1 MKNII
6 SFQNNVITKLKKK
19 LKKSDEIVIE
29 KDKLQISV
37 NEFELWREKNDVC
50 RKKVFDELISSFEDQ
65 SEKLKTAICVESD
78 WQAKYTQL
86 QDSYDSVINQLK
98 TLKSKENNLKSKL
111 EDADQNIQCLQ
122 KELRYTKVNNNF
134 FVVQMYNFL

>member
-19 LKKSDEIVIE
+19 LKKFDEIVIE

-50 RKKVFDELISSFEDQ
+50 RKKVFNELISSFEDQ
-65 SEKLKTAICVESD
+65 SEKLKRATCDESD
-78 WQAKYTQL
+78 WQAKYTAL
-86 QDSYDSVINQLK
+86 QDSHDCVTNQLRI
-98 TLKSKENNLKSKL
+98 LKSNKNNLESKL
-111 EDADQNIQCLQ
+111 EDADQNIKCLQ
-122 KELRYTKVNNNF
+122 KELRYTKVNN
-134 FVVQMYNFL
+134 YFL